1 MNAKFLNKGYINAL
15 TSKLNE
21 VLSIHVD
28 MITASDFWANA
39 IQYAKMT
46 KSAHAPGYEYSMDFF
61 TVCCKDGNLYISTS
75 DKFNKK
81 QLFVLELI
89 KEKTYRQFDR
99 DVVLKF
105 VNSL

>member
-1 MNAKFLNKGYINAL
+1 MNAKFYNKGYINVL

-46 KSAHAPGYEYSMDFF
+46 KSAHEPGWEYCMDFF
-61 TVCCKDGNLYISTS
+61 TVCCKDGNLCISTS
-75 DKFNKK
+75 DNFSKK

-89 KEKTYRQFDR
+89 KEKTYRQLEKDAI
-99 DVVLKF
+99 LKF